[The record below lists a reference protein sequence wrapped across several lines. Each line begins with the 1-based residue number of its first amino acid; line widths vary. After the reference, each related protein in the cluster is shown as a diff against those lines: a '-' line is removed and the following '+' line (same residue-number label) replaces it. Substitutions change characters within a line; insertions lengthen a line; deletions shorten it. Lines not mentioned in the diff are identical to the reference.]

1 MACCLCNDP
10 KWVSVDTTYYFDMQ
24 LIEDLHWRLNNTS
37 AIDTDALA
45 EMIGLL
51 ESFQLVKDSIHK
63 VLVSYH
69 TRCVC
74 VCPSCGHST
83 KPLVDDDQD
92 MIIKYATQY
101 YSGLTEEQWRVLNK
115 LSNSISE
122 MKTINNMVG
131 MQSIKREFVRLLKF
145 LASIDPEELKKNSHL
160 MHMVITGPPGHGK
173 TEIAK
178 LLGNA
183 FKKSGLLTSEK
194 FVLATRADLIG
205 MYCGHTAVQ
214 TTKMFDKARGG
225 VIFIDEVYSLGN
237 PEHGDVFTGECI
249 NTINQLLSE
258 RSDTLCI
265 IAGYEDEISSSF
277 FSYNPGLERRF
288 PWRFNIKPYS
298 EQDLVA
304 IFHKKLK
311 DIGYS
316 ADSDALLASD
326 IKKDTFPN
334 AGGDIANLVTNCMLS
349 YYENLFMQGGRSRPI
364 NRADVVSGL
373 IRYNENRK
381 KEVVDPGPPFG
392 MFS

>member
-316 ADSDALLASD
+316 ADADALLASD